1 MDIQLTTVNGDSN
14 NNNNKFNLEDPD
26 TVTASSDIAT
36 ADAKLLVEIAEIQ
49 ATLDTAD
56 ARVAILDRELQQQL
70 EHEGEDLCDV
80 DESLRH
86 EQGRLSVLKAAGR
99 ASSQK
104 AQRIAQAVQALEQ
117 ITSTIDKRAN
127 AVKHSEFFR
136 NFLRQKMQDFM
147 QQDMQEKH
155 HRSTSGFNAD
165 KFVSNRKRHKPA
177 AGRPSYTGKDTQSV
191 FGNEI
196 SCCCSS
202 MQGTRPTQE
211 DGYLMRASLPF
222 AKHFSFFSVFD
233 GHGGSATSKLC
244 EAEFLPHLHAA
255 ADWTQHVLP
264 HGMGDALTKAYMTFD
279 ASLKRRPEREHETTG
294 ATALSALI
302 SPTHIVIA
310 NLGECR
316 AVLVRGGKVLVMSNE
331 HKPRNKFELQRIKA
345 AGGAVFKGRVM
356 GELAVARAFGD
367 FSLKDSD
374 DLPPEQQMV
383 SCQPQTRTIE
393 RSLEDDFL
401 VLACDGVWDVMSNDE
416 LVEFIGSGLAAG
428 KQLQSIL
435 NDLLDRCLQKRS
447 RDNMTVMVVDF
458 RPTIVN

>member
-1 MDIQLTTVNGDSN
+1 M
-14 NNNNKFNLEDPD
+14 
-26 TVTASSDIAT
+26 TASYGIAT
-36 ADAKLLVEIAEIQ
+36 RDAQLLVEIAEIQ
-49 ATLDTAD
+49 ATLDKAEAWVT
-56 ARVAILDRELQQQL
+56 VLDRELQQQL

-80 DESLRH
+80 AESLRH
-86 EQGRLSVLKAAGR
+86 EQGRLRVLEAAGR
-99 ASSQK
+99 AASQK

-117 ITSTIDKRAN
+117 ITSTIDKRAE

-136 NFLRQKMQDFM
+136 NFLRQKMQDFT
-147 QQDMQEKH
+147 QQQETATERDVHEKH
-155 HRSTSGFNAD
+155 HRSTSGFSAD

-202 MQGTRPTQE
+202 MQGMRPTQE
-211 DGYLMRASLPF
+211 DEYFMRASLPF

-233 GHGGSATSKLC
+233 GHGGSATAKLC

-279 ASLKRRPEREHETTG
+279 AWLKRRPGREHETTG

-331 HKPRNKFELQRIKA
+331 HKPKNKFELQRIKA
-345 AGGAVFKGRVM
+345 AGGGVFKGRVM

-367 FSLKDSD
+367 FSLKDCD

-383 SCQPQTRTIE
+383 PCQ
-393 RSLEDDFL
+393 
-401 VLACDGVWDVMSNDE
+401 
-416 LVEFIGSGLAAG
+416 
-428 KQLQSIL
+428 
-435 NDLLDRCLQKRS
+435 
-447 RDNMTVMVVDF
+447 
-458 RPTIVN
+458 